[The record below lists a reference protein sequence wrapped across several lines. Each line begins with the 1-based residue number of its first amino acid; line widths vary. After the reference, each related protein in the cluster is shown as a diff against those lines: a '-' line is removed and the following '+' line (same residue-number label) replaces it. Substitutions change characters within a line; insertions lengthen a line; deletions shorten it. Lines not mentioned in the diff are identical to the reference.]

1 MLSDLQYGFRSC
13 RSTADILTVIT
24 HRISDALDRGFE
36 TRTIALDISKAFDK
50 VWHAGLLHKLTS
62 YGISG
67 KVFAIVKSFLSDRS
81 LKVVINGQASEARSI
96 NAGVPQ
102 GSLLGP
108 TLFLLFINDL
118 PKHIISSLVTIYAD
132 DTTLYGSTS
141 VSVSDQKLAT
151 DLSDD
156 LEHVVQWGKTWL
168 VSFNASKTKLVSF
181 HHHQTDPGFHPVVM
195 DASTLSESV
204 HLDRLLGL
212 KLTQDLKWN
221 SYISSIASEASKMIG
236 SLYRSRKYLTPSA
249 ILYLYKSQIRPRM
262 EYCCHIWAGAC
273 KSSLSSLDRVQR
285 RLRWLIGEELFNTLQ
300 PLSHRRD
307 VASLSLFYRYF
318 HGRCSEELHSL
329 VPALRSFPVRTRF
342 AVTAHPY
349 HVDVPSSRT
358 MFHANSFF
366 PRTAAIWNS
375 LPLYCFPENYN
386 LGLFKS
392 KVNKYLSLKIST
404 L

>member
-1 MLSDLQYGFRSC
+1 MKSKSKRNQRKPRPTKSKVDPYFTISYTNIRGLEKHLPEVKIHLQDAKPDFFSMCETGSAPHPVIPGYSPPEAKDDLQR
-13 RSTADILTVIT
+13 
-24 HRISDALDRGFE
+24 
-36 TRTIALDISKAFDK
+36 K
-50 VWHAGLLHKLTS
+50 
-62 YGISG
+62 
-67 KVFAIVKSFLSDRS
+67 
-81 LKVVINGQASEARSI
+81 
-96 NAGVPQ
+96 
-102 GSLLGP
+102 
-108 TLFLLFINDL
+108 DL
-118 PKHIISSLVTIYAD
+118 PKHIFSSLVSIYAD

-329 VPALRSFPVRTRF
+329 VPALQSFPVRTCF
-342 AVTAHPY
+342 AVTAHWY
-349 HVDVPSSRT
+349 HVDVLSSRT
-358 MFHANSFF
+358 MFHA
-366 PRTAAIWNS
+366 T
-375 LPLYCFPENYN
+375 
-386 LGLFKS
+386 
-392 KVNKYLSLKIST
+392 
-404 L
+404 